1 MPATQAELQKYLC
14 TNKAAPFPLTSEVV
28 VVFFLALAGSRSF
41 YQDHS
46 FPLEDVSAAFRAPT
60 EKNILSTSP

>member
-14 TNKAAPFPLTSEVV
+14 TNKAAPFPLTSEV

-46 FPLEDVSAAFRAPT
+46 FPLEDVSAAFRALT